1 MKPPKV
7 LSRGTEFGSTCV
19 GAVVLFLQ
27 LILHTES
34 GILPLIRAASPQSW
48 RSVGGSSCSLHTPR
62 SQLFTT
68 AFLILRAHWHKGH
81 LPTCSPSTFIITVI
95 ISSTHLSASF
105 KQFLTGDIYHWGAA
119 FPRSNWPPATLI
131 YSWPCPQLSPLTAG
145 QSCHAEPFLIMK
157 ASFTTS
163 LVAGSLWTGRHKR
176 AAAPQSS
183 GHEAISIRQVNQTS
197 TSCMFA
203 LL

>member
-68 AFLILRAHWHKGH
+68 ALLILRAHWHKGH

-119 FPRSNWPPATLI
+119 FPQSNWPPATLDLFLTMSTTLASHCGTKLPRWTFFNYEGFI
-131 YSWPCPQLSPLTAG
+131 YN
-145 QSCHAEPFLIMK
+145 F
-157 ASFTTS
+157 
-163 LVAGSLWTGRHKR
+163 
-176 AAAPQSS
+176 
-183 GHEAISIRQVNQTS
+183 ISRR
-197 TSCMFA
+197 
-203 LL
+203 